1 MLLSE
6 NLCEARVLN
15 PKGCRVQG
23 CSPAGGAGGPSP
35 PLKKN
40 REKKICTEIPPLFTS
55 TKEVNIDTIGRN
67 SVLLMTDIF

>member
-55 TKEVNIDTIGRN
+55 TKEVT
-67 SVLLMTDIF
+67 STPLVKSS